1 MKDLISHFIFRVDA
15 NTEIGYGHLMRC
27 IAMAQELRL
36 LKIEVSFLVS
46 KPSENI
52 KKRLKDEGLACIPV
66 KAVPGSI
73 EDAGEIVKYAN
84 SVKASWIGVDGY
96 QFNEKYQKFLKNKK
110 FSLFF
115 IDDYGHCGHYFAD
128 MVLNQNISAAE
139 NYYKSRE
146 DYTELL
152 LGTDYVLLRKEFRA
166 YGNFKR
172 KISGK
177 AKKIL
182 ITIGGS
188 DPYNITLKALE
199 GVRKTG
205 LKNLEVK
212 IVAGG
217 ANPNV
222 TEIENFAC
230 KSGLGLKV
238 EVLKDVRDMSEIM
251 AWADIAVSGGGSTCW
266 ELALLG
272 LPMLVTAWADNQKP
286 IAAALGKK
294 DIAVN
299 LGWHEKIAAGDI
311 AKELKKLILSSELR
325 KKMSENGQKTI
336 DGMSTRRVVD
346 TLLIKSIVMRNVKR
360 NDCRLLW
367 KWVNDPAVRKA
378 SYKSD
383 FIPLEEH
390 MEWFKKHLKDSNS
403 YHFIA
408 SDMNG
413 EPLGQVR
420 FDLKNT
426 GLEVA
431 ISIAPEKR
439 GMGYAPLII
448 RKGLMELKKK
458 LPDFKTVTAFI
469 KLDNTA
475 SLRSFEKARFIKTGE
490 EVKNGSLSAVMKWEK
505 KVSAKRRRGELK
517 K

>member
-66 KAVPGSI
+66 KAVSGSI

-128 MVLNQNISAAE
+128 IVLNQNISAVE
-139 NYYKSRE
+139 NYYKSRA

-152 LGTDYVLLRKEFRA
+152 LGTDYVLLRREFRN
-166 YGNFKR
+166 YVNFKR
-172 KISGK
+172 KISGR

-188 DPYNITLKALE
+188 DPHNITLKALE

-217 ANPNV
+217 ANPNL
-222 TEIENFAC
+222 EGIEDFA
-230 KSGLGLKV
+230 KKYRSVLKA
-238 EVLKDVRDMSEIM
+238 EVLKDIKNISELM

-266 ELALLG
+266 ELAFLG

-294 DIAVN
+294 RIAVN
-299 LGWHEKIAAGDI
+299 LGWHEKITAEDI

-336 DGMSTRRVVD
+336 DGMSARRVLD
-346 TLLIKSIVMRNVKR
+346 SILIKSMLIRNVNR
-360 NDCRLLW
+360 NDCKLLW

-383 FIPLEEH
+383 FISLKEH
-390 MEWFKKHLKDSNS
+390 TEWFRKHLKDHDS
-403 YHFIA
+403 YHFIV
-408 SDMNG
+408 SDINNT
-413 EPLGQVR
+413 PLGQIR
-420 FDLKNT
+420 FDLKNNEA
-426 GLEVA
+426 EVD
-431 ISIAPEKR
+431 ISVAPEKR
-439 GMGYAPLII
+439 GMGYASLII
-448 RKGLMELKKK
+448 RKGLMELRGKSVN
-458 LPDFKTVTAFI
+458 LKTVVAFI
-469 KLDNTA
+469 KIENTN
-475 SLRSFEKARFIKTGE
+475 SLRSFERAAFIKTGE
-490 EVKNGSLSAVMKWEK
+490 RIKSGFLSAVMKRK
-505 KVSAKRRRGELK
+505 I
-517 K
+517 